1 MADAFAVRSGEGEGR
16 WWLGALAVIKAT
28 VADTGGQLT
37 VVEVADPPGVEAPLH
52 VHHKEDE
59 AFWVLEGGM
68 TFEVGG
74 KTIQA
79 GRRRLCLRPA
89 RYPTPLHGRR
99 RRLADALHAYPGRLR
114 GPDQG
119 HKRPGPQPHAAPAD
133 HPMPTRNR

>member
-52 VHHKEDE
+52 VHRKEDE

-74 KTIQA
+74 KRS
-79 GRRRLCLRPA
+79 RRAPATLSSARAISHTATRSATPA
-89 RYPTPLHGRR
+89 RGCSSCLPR
-99 RRLADALHAYPGRLR
+99 
-114 GPDQG
+114 
-119 HKRPGPQPHAAPAD
+119 AASR
-133 HPMPTRNR
+133 T